1 MEERLVF
8 IIRKENFMNK
18 KGFKKF
24 LSLMTLGLFM
34 GVTVSCGSSK
44 EVQQDTVNVEKIVV
58 TDMTGEVE
66 VVKNPQRVVVFDY
79 GLLDIIDNLGVEVVG
94 LPKAALPKRFEKYE
108 DGKYADLGDLKEPD
122 YEAIN
127 ALQPDLILLGGRQAD
142 LQEKFSEIAPT
153 LLLNINGSKYME
165 DVKRNVNTL
174 SKVFEKEDVAASK
187 LKNIE
192 DKINEIKTLVN
203 EKDLSVLTL
212 MVNEGA
218 ISTYGPGSR
227 YGLIYNELGFKPED
241 ENIEVSTH
249 GQQVSFEYVV
259 DKNPEYIFVV
269 DRGAAIGGESTAKA
283 ILENELINSTDAYKN
298 GRILYLDSEAW
309 YVISGGLNSTEIMLD
324 EILNFIKSTSN

>member
-24 LSLMTLGLFM
+24 LSLMALGLFM

-44 EVQQDTVNVEKIVV
+44 EVQQDTANVEKIVV

-108 DGKYADLGDLKEPD
+108 DKKYADLGGLKEPD

-153 LLLNINGSKYME
+153 LLLNIDGSKYME

-174 SKVFEKEDVAASK
+174 SKVFGKEDVASSK

-192 DKINEIKTLVN
+192 DKINEIKAIAD

-259 DKNPEYIFVV
+259 DKNPEYIFVI

-283 ILENELINSTDAYKN
+283 ILENELIKSTDAYKN

-324 EILNFIKSTSN
+324 EILDFVKSF